1 MNEESRK
8 DVYITENHLYDS
20 VYLNALQFKLLI
32 WVETDALKAAVSEA
46 LSQSKKNALNQIHWH
61 SVTF

>member
-20 VYLNALQFKLLI
+20 VYLNALQFKT
-32 WVETDALKAAVSEA
+32 TDMSR
-46 LSQSKKNALNQIHWH
+46 N
-61 SVTF
+61 